1 MGRHMNTVEQTEIW
15 DRYEAGQTFTEI
27 AASVGRP
34 LSTVRDYVARHG
46 FRRPVGPPA
55 WSSARM
61 SLMDREEISRGLV
74 AGESLRSIARR
85 LDRAP
90 STICREVNTNGGRGA
105 YRAVDAED
113 RVRERAK
120 RPKVP
125 KLAANSRLRILVE
138 SKLAVRWSPEQISGW
153 LRTQYPTDPS
163 MWVCHETIYRSVYAH
178 HRGVL
183 RKELWRCLRTRR
195 AARTPRTGHRRGR
208 GQGVI
213 RDPVLISARPGV
225 VETREEAGHWEG
237 DLLVGNRVTAV
248 ATLVEPKTRYLI
260 LAALP
265 GSRTAEA
272 LNNAIAAQL
281 EAFPPTLRR
290 TLTWDQGKE
299 TAGHKTLREKAGIE
313 VYLCDPYSPWQRG
326 TNENTNGLL
335 RQYFPKST
343 NFYKLD
349 QRAYDQVAAELNNRP
364 RQILGWQTP
373 HQALTAVTKQTS

>member
-1 MGRHMNTVEQTEIW
+1 M
-15 DRYEAGQTFTEI
+15 
-27 AASVGRP
+27 
-34 LSTVRDYVARHG
+34 
-46 FRRPVGPPA
+46 
-55 WSSARM
+55 
-61 SLMDREEISRGLV
+61 
-74 AGESLRSIARR
+74 
-85 LDRAP
+85 
-90 STICREVNTNGGRGA
+90 
-105 YRAVDAED
+105 
-113 RVRERAK
+113 
-120 RPKVP
+120 
-125 KLAANSRLRILVE
+125 
-138 SKLAVRWSPEQISGW
+138 
-153 LRTQYPTDPS
+153 
-163 MWVCHETIYRSVYAH
+163 
-178 HRGVL
+178 
-183 RKELWRCLRTRR
+183 
-195 AARTPRTGHRRGR
+195 
-208 GQGVI
+208 I

-248 ATLVEPKTRYLI
+248 ATLVERKTRYLI

-299 TAGHKTLREKAGIE
+299 IAGHKTLREKAGTE

-326 TNENTNGLL
+326 TNENTNRLL

>member
-120 RPKVP
+120 RPEG
-125 KLAANSRLRILVE
+125 A
-138 SKLAVRWSPEQISGW
+138 Q
-153 LRTQYPTDPS
+153 
-163 MWVCHETIYRSVYAH
+163 
-178 HRGVL
+178 
-183 RKELWRCLRTRR
+183 TRR
-195 AARTPRTGHRRGR
+195 
-208 GQGVI
+208 
-213 RDPVLISARPGV
+213 
-225 VETREEAGHWEG
+225 
-237 DLLVGNRVTAV
+237 
-248 ATLVEPKTRYLI
+248 
-260 LAALP
+260 
-265 GSRTAEA
+265 
-272 LNNAIAAQL
+272 
-281 EAFPPTLRR
+281 
-290 TLTWDQGKE
+290 
-299 TAGHKTLREKAGIE
+299 
-313 VYLCDPYSPWQRG
+313 
-326 TNENTNGLL
+326 
-335 RQYFPKST
+335 
-343 NFYKLD
+343 
-349 QRAYDQVAAELNNRP
+349 
-364 RQILGWQTP
+364 
-373 HQALTAVTKQTS
+373 

>member
-1 MGRHMNTVEQTEIW
+1 MGCHMNTVEQTEIW

-281 EAFPPTLRR
+281 EAFPPTP
-290 TLTWDQGKE
+290 
-299 TAGHKTLREKAGIE
+299 A
-313 VYLCDPYSPWQRG
+313 
-326 TNENTNGLL
+326 
-335 RQYFPKST
+335 
-343 NFYKLD
+343 
-349 QRAYDQVAAELNNRP
+349 
-364 RQILGWQTP
+364 
-373 HQALTAVTKQTS
+373 

>member
-153 LRTQYPTDPS
+153 LRTEYPTDPS
-163 MWVCHETIYRSVYAH
+163 MWVCHETIYRSLYAH
-178 HRGVL
+178 HHGVL

-248 ATLVEPKTRYLI
+248 ATLVERKTRYLI

-299 TAGHKTLREKAGIE
+299 IAGHKTLREKAGIE

-364 RQILGWQTP
+364 RQTLGWQTP

>member
-34 LSTVRDYVARHG
+34 LSTVRDYVARHR
-46 FRRPVGPPA
+46 FRRLGGPPA
-55 WSSARM
+55 WSSARL
-61 SLMDREEISRGLV
+61 SLMDQEEISRGLV
-74 AGESLRSIARR
+74 AGESLRSIAGR
-85 LDRAP
+85 LNRAP
-90 STICREVNTNGGRGA
+90 STICREVNANGGRDR

-125 KLAANSRLRILVE
+125 KVAANSRLRTLVE
-138 SKLAVRWSPEQISGW
+138 SKLAARWSPEQISGW
-153 LRTQYPTDPS
+153 LRTEYPTDQS
-163 MWVCHETIYRSVYAH
+163 MWVSHETIYRSLYANH
-178 HRGVL
+178 HGVL

-195 AARTPRTGHRRGR
+195 AGRTPRTGHRRGR

-248 ATLVEPKTRYLI
+248 ATLVERKTRYLI

-265 GSRTAEA
+265 GTCTAEA

-281 EAFPPTLRR
+281 GTFPPTLRR

-299 TAGHKTLREKAGIE
+299 IAGHKTLREKAGIE